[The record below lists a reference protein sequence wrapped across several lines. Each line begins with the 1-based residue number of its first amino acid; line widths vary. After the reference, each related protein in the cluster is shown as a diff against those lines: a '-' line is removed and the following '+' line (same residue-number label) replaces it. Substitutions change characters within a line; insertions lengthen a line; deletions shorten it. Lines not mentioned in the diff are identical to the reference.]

1 MVWFSVFNMPVTSSM
16 NMIRNVEKSKIYS
29 ERRVSSDILR
39 LFLLSVYVFF
49 FIRHP
54 AYTNG
59 YYGTNC
65 SRVCSPNCKPD
76 TFRHTDGECSCS
88 AGWTDYNCTTGKSLT
103 SSIVIKTTVEDN

>member
-49 FIRHP
+49 LFDIQLVLMDITAQTVP
-54 AYTNG
+54 G
-59 YYGTNC
+59 YVHLTVNLIHVDTQTENVLVL
-65 SRVCSPNCKPD
+65 RVGRV
-76 TFRHTDGECSCS
+76 T
-88 AGWTDYNCTTGKSLT
+88 
-103 SSIVIKTTVEDN
+103 IVPQVSH